1 LQYTAITGS
10 PANDAT
16 INPLFKIDRTRALT
30 LGIAMPC
37 LSNPIFCKGTVYM
50 FSQSEHNEKIIV
62 FCTNLQGISGEDTF
76 RW

>member
-1 LQYTAITGS
+1 MS
-10 PANDAT
+10 FNDL
-16 INPLFKIDRTRALT
+16 PLHKKQDSRLI

-62 FCTNLQGISGEDTF
+62 FCTNLQDISGEDTF
-76 RW
+76 LW